1 MAKVTVPVSC
11 LKWDAEDAF
20 PNEVTEIFQGEGAW
34 NPMEDFTFTGR
45 VSLPKDGLSPEEAR
59 AVEEKRVRIR
69 ERLRQAMPD
78 PKQYETFLAFLELNE
93 WDVSFFVDTW

>member
-20 PNEVTEIFQGEGAW
+20 PNEVAEIFQGEGAW
-34 NPMEDFTFTGR
+34 NPVEDFTFTGR
-45 VSLPKDGLSPEEAR
+45 VSLSKEGLSQDEAR
-59 AVEEKRVRIR
+59 SGEEKRARIC

-78 PKQYETFLAFLELNE
+78 PKQCETFLAFLELNE

>member
-11 LKWDAEDAF
+11 LKWDAQDAF
-20 PNEVTEIFQGEGAW
+20 PNEVTEVFQGEGAW

-45 VSLPKDGLSPEEAR
+45 VSVSKHGLSPSEAM
-59 AVEEKRVRIR
+59 AIEGKRSRIR
-69 ERLRQAMPD
+69 EGLRTAVPD
-78 PKQYETFLAFLELNE
+78 PERYRTLLAFLEEND

>member
-11 LKWDAEDAF
+11 LKWDAQDAF

-34 NPMEDFTFTGR
+34 NPVEDFTFTGR
-45 VSLPKDGLSPEEAR
+45 VSLSKDGLSQEEAQ
-59 AVEEKRVRIR
+59 AVEEKRARIR

-78 PKQYETFLAFLELNE
+78 PKQYEMFLAFLELNA
-93 WDVSFFVDTW
+93 WDISFFVDTW